1 MVTMKARPGRRDEVI
16 ALLLRD
22 QSALAD
28 LGCHSYL
35 VGRNDEHPD
44 LVYVTE
50 LWESEQAHDASLL
63 LESTKAAIA
72 EAMPMLTGEFDA
84 NGFTVAGGLGTP

>member
-1 MVTMKARPGRRDEVI
+1 MI

-22 QSALAD
+22 QSGLAD
-28 LGCHSYL
+28 LGCRSYL
-35 VGRNDEHPD
+35 GGRNDEHPD

-50 LWESEQAHDASLL
+50 LWESERAHDASLL

-72 EAMPMLTGEFDA
+72 EAMPMLTGEFNA
-84 NGFTVAGGLGTP
+84 QEFTVAGGLGAP